1 MPKLSSL
8 KQQLLSLTV
17 SVGQEFR
24 SDLTGWLRILPEGL
38 TAADR
43 SPSKVAHLQGS
54 QLAEDLSS
62 CLVSLCRTAWG
73 SPQYEAWLPPQS
85 KWSRRPRW
93 MLQCYSWSRLRSH
106 IITSA
111 IFCWSHR
118 SALSVL
124 WEGTKQDMHTKRWGS
139 LQAILDAKYH
149 RCWDLHSYC
158 E

>member
-62 CLVSLCRTAWG
+62 CLVSLCRTA
-73 SPQYEAWLPPQS
+73 
-85 KWSRRPRW
+85 
-93 MLQCYSWSRLRSH
+93 
-106 IITSA
+106 
-111 IFCWSHR
+111 
-118 SALSVL
+118 
-124 WEGTKQDMHTKRWGS
+124 
-139 LQAILDAKYH
+139 
-149 RCWDLHSYC
+149 
-158 E
+158 